1 MKVQLVWLCIA
12 LSKDFD
18 HIVEI
23 ACLSSLELHAYL
35 DREAGGDAANVL
47 VLTVK
52 A

>member
-1 MKVQLVWLCIA
+1 MA
-12 LSKDFD
+12 MYSLSKDSD